1 MKIIMKIHSKHCLSY
16 LGRVSCLPLLWV
28 YFCFTPSVALAS
40 SSVNVPLDSWV
51 YEALDRLEGY
61 GLIDSA
67 LTGTKP
73 YTKLEV
79 ARLIGEAMEKWQAA
93 EAGRKISGFAAR
105 ELIPFLLERFKTEF
119 RAELVDSGFLEGS
132 KSATYLKPVDEVVMK
147 YLFQTDNPI
156 VRPQAAN
163 PPTHTIYPIY
173 NNDGIVYRKQNNFSA
188 DLRGEARLWNHISF
202 YYQPIFK
209 AFENEGAQ
217 VDLEKG
223 YVKAE
228 VFNLELEAGRDSLWY
243 GPGYNG
249 GLLMTN
255 NARPFDL
262 LKLSNPRPFSLPLL
276 GLFKF
281 NAFVT
286 RLD

>member
-1 MKIIMKIHSKHCLSY
+1 
-16 LGRVSCLPLLWV
+16 V